1 MAPRK
6 GKKNSKSNVEQPQA
20 EGQRPVG
27 CSPSLK
33 ETTREMVIR
42 ELEANPA
49 TRDIAK
55 DKERLDKVVDEC
67 LRDSRKNSEK
77 KIANISYKVMDRACT
92 NAVQRLVSGK
102 SGEPE
107 RIHTPFSA
115 ADDKTLK
122 ELDVE
127 PLCIGPLTD
136 KRIKALTDLVSRKK
150 SSATVPITSEP
161 CLVPDS
167 NKALVG
173 EGEKPRPAEG
183 DSTPPRRSNRII
195 DKTDTEPLAHV
206 AENVWKTCEEQFRKP
221 TFSFLELNVG
231 DSALKHGEAGG
242 PVEVPSAIRGGH
254 VLSFTG
260 RLDYATA
267 GTTPGLAGNQQDVI
281 QVKTLAELRKVI
293 AGKLPGGD
301 GFKIWI
307 LEAKRLMS
315 IDELNAHLPQIIAQ
329 TIAVMKAAKLRS
341 IPWVLTDGTKY
352 IYGITIYN
360 GRLYTCYHFECY
372 TIPTSEAGVDI
383 GCLKNACMML
393 SCWVCHSGTTR
404 ACENLEL
411 VGTEE

>member
-27 CSPSLK
+27 CSPRFAHADSKAKDTAKTTLDSLK

-49 TRDIAK
+49 TRGIVK

-67 LRDSRKNSEK
+67 LRDSLKNSEK

-92 NAVQRLVSGK
+92 NAV
-102 SGEPE
+102 
-107 RIHTPFSA
+107 IHTPFSA

-206 AENVWKTCEEQFRKP
+206 AENVWKSEGKILTRNFEYVMYRVGQASEARSRTLIDLLIIHSGRTCEEQFRKP

-329 TIAVMKAAKLRS
+329 TIAVMKAAK
-341 IPWVLTDGTKY
+341 
-352 IYGITIYN
+352 
-360 GRLYTCYHFECY
+360 
-372 TIPTSEAGVDI
+372 
-383 GCLKNACMML
+383 
-393 SCWVCHSGTTR
+393 
-404 ACENLEL
+404 
-411 VGTEE
+411 